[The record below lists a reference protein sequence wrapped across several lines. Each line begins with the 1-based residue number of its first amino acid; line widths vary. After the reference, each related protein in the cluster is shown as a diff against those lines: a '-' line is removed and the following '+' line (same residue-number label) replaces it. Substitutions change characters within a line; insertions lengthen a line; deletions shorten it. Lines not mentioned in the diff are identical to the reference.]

1 MRVVAF
7 AFLVLLG
14 PCTREE
20 SEKPATVT
28 VDAANAP
35 PPVDAAP
42 TVTPKADAESP
53 AIGLSLFDASPFE
66 ASDKPLSLTTTEELL
81 AVSELP
87 STGFTRFAIGPL
99 PGRFNDGNAAIAHHE
114 ISRRACLDGLR
125 GITLQSPAQRETCG
139 APNMVPIFRGGDAG
153 AAKTC
158 IDIFEFPNKACELPM
173 VWGSPSQAQTVCE
186 AQGKRLCTQ
195 AEWNLACAGDPEGGK
210 DRVYA
215 YGDTLDYEI
224 CNTNTPHE
232 MGEPTAWGTR
242 LWRCNVQS
250 ADSAWKTC
258 STDTE
263 PSGAFPRCRSRFGV
277 FDQHGNVAEMM
288 SRKEGDVVY
297 TQLKGS
303 AFFYID
309 VGKSHDAPPS
319 ANQKMSGGML
329 HDTYPDQCTFDPRWH
344 VEELK
349 KSGHSNYHLGF
360 RCCKG
365 VPP

>member
-1 MRVVAF
+1 MRA
-7 AFLVLLG
+7 AAIALLVLLG
-14 PCTREE
+14 PCTRDETE
-20 SEKPATVT
+20 NPVT
-28 VDAANAP
+28 VDAAKVAS
-35 PPVDAAP
+35 PVDAAP
-42 TVTPKADAESP
+42 VDAAVEAS
-53 AIGLSLFDASPFE
+53 ALFDAGPPL
-66 ASDKPLSLTTTEELL
+66 PLSFGTTEELL
-81 AVSELP
+81 SVSGLP
-87 STGFTRFAIGPL
+87 STNFTRSAFGPI
-99 PGRFNDGNAAIAHHE
+99 PGKFSDGNSAIAHHA
-114 ISRRACLDGLR
+114 ISRRACLEGLR
-125 GITLQSPAQRETCG
+125 NITLQTPLERATCG
-139 APNMVPIFRGGDAG
+139 GENMVPIFRGGDAG

-173 VWGSPSQAQTVCE
+173 VWGSPSQAQTICQAE
-186 AQGKRLCTQ
+186 GKRLCTQ
-195 AEWNLACAGDPEGGK
+195 AEWNLACAGDPDGGK

-288 SRKEGDVVY
+288 SRKEGDVTY

-329 HDTYPDQCTFDPRWH
+329 HDTYPDTCSFDPRWH
-344 VEELK
+344 VEEVAK
-349 KSGHSNYHLGF
+349 AGHSNYHLGF

-365 VPP
+365 L